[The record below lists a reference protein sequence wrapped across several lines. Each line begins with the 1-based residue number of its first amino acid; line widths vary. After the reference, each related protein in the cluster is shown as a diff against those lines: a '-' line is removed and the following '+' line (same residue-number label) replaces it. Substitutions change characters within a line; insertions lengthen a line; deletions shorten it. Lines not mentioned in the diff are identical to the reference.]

1 MTDPFI
7 HKNVIDFDMLFD
19 VGAGSNSCKRPFTN
33 QTLDWNHDFGSQYL
47 QIIVNDRVVN
57 CIIDSMIDQNWGKI
71 TLSSEMMKRSFGTH
85 LFPITARSVANAF
98 PQIADIYGL
107 DQELDIEID
116 VWRASFTFGPDS
128 GNNCRLRL
136 GIKFG
141 IKKHG
146 DLNYIIYDEVEYTTE
161 FDLEIRAEVVY
172 ATFKETTLQ
181 PTPVTRTTP
190 MFTTLDIG
198 KS

>member
-1 MTDPFI
+1 M
-7 HKNVIDFDMLFD
+7 
-19 VGAGSNSCKRPFTN
+19 
-33 QTLDWNHDFGSQYL
+33 
-47 QIIVNDRVVN
+47 
-57 CIIDSMIDQNWGKI
+57 DSMIDQNWGKI

-85 LFPITARSVANAF
+85 LFPITSRSVANAF

-161 FDLEIRAEVVY
+161 FDLEIRAEVIY
-172 ATFKETTLQ
+172 AKFKETTL
-181 PTPVTRTTP
+181 
-190 MFTTLDIG
+190 
-198 KS
+198 